1 MRGAH
6 RQMVISWTTRDPGAP
21 LVQWTADPTT
31 LPFFP
36 NSAAGAST
44 TYKASDLCGGL
55 DQKMGFFDP
64 GTLQSATM
72 TGLAPAT
79 RYYYRV
85 GDGRAALPHALGEYN
100 LTAHP
105 PMQPVCA
112 KIRHK
117 RVLSDSGLHH
127 AESASNNSLMCSKHA
142 KASMQGSDSSLLW
155 ARAIARSSGPA
166 CPRQLN

>member
-1 MRGAH
+1 MT
-6 RQMVISWTTRDPGAP
+6 ISWTTRDPGAP

-36 NSAAGAST
+36 NSTAGAST

-85 GDGRAALPHALGEYN
+85 GDGRAALPHAVGEYS
-100 LTAHP
+100 LTALP
-105 PMQPVCA
+105 PMQPVA
-112 KIRHK
+112 NNWHQ
-117 RVLSDSGLHH
+117 RVLFNSGLLH
-127 AESASNNSLMCSKHA
+127 AESASNNSLMCSKDVQ
-142 KASMQGSDSSLLW
+142 ASKQGSDGLLAAPPIW
-155 ARAIARSSGPA
+155 AHAVAPVLLV
-166 CPRQLN
+166 PVN

>member
-1 MRGAH
+1 MT
-6 RQMVISWTTRDPGAP
+6 ISWTTRDPGAP

-85 GDGRAALPHALGEYN
+85 GDGRAALLHAVG
-100 LTAHP
+100 
-105 PMQPVCA
+105 
-112 KIRHK
+112 
-117 RVLSDSGLHH
+117 
-127 AESASNNSLMCSKHA
+127 
-142 KASMQGSDSSLLW
+142 
-155 ARAIARSSGPA
+155 
-166 CPRQLN
+166 